1 MIWVGD
7 FREEGLERKESRSAW
22 QMVSKGYILA
32 VEAGQE
38 RARRECWSDTGRPLV
53 PGPVVAAGGQSCS
66 PAVGG
71 GGVTRE
77 EAKAAGTPRHP
88 NTISPK
94 TMVRPKEG
102 KVLEEEPA
110 PTDGSVRP

>member
-1 MIWVGD
+1 M
-7 FREEGLERKESRSAW
+7 EESRSAW

-32 VEAGQE
+32 VEAGQD
-38 RARRECWSDTGRPLV
+38 RAHRECWSDTGRPLA
-53 PGPVVAAGGQSCS
+53 PGPVVAAGDQSCGGQSCS
-66 PAVGG
+66 PTVRD
-71 GGVTRE
+71 GGVTRV
-77 EAKAAGTPRHP
+77 EAEAAGTPRHP

-110 PTDGSVRP
+110 PPDGGV